1 MTYLFK
7 STILVLLCTL
17 LGFVLISCSTN
28 ENSIEDF
35 VEISNELSKTQTQL
49 KELQTKLVDAEFKVA
64 QYEVKLAQYTKTV
77 DADYPNLLRRVEQA
91 RLIIKLI
98 NVSSAYRMD
107 MASEMELMSTIGNAQ
122 KIDSRIVK
130 DGLIKMMQS
139 GQIMNDE
146 SADTMILAWL
156 DEVDRLLE

>member
-146 SADTMILAWL
+146 SADTMILAWR

>member
-28 ENSIEDF
+28 ENSIEDL

-98 NVSSAYRMD
+98 KVSSAYRMD
-107 MASEMELMSTIGNAQ
+107 MASEMELMLTIGNAQ

-146 SADTMILAWL
+146 SAETMILAWL
-156 DEVDRLLE
+156 DETDRLLE

>member
-98 NVSSAYRMD
+98 KVSSAYRMD
-107 MASEMELMSTIGNAQ
+107 MASEMELMLTIGNAQ

-146 SADTMILAWL
+146 SAETMILAWL
-156 DEVDRLLE
+156 DETDRLLE